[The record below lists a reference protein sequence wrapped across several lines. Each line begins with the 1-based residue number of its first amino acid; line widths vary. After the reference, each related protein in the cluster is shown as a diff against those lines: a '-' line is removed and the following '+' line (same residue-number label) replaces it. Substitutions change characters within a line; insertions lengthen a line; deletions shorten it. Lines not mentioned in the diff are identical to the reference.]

1 MCLRRQKVTLIKLIK
16 THYCKCVLIMLGDMT
31 KSKSPVNTENI
42 STKIQKEIKLSLLNK
57 NMMYSTRNLLK
68 DIRNTLPLIP

>member
-1 MCLRRQKVTLIKLIK
+1 
-16 THYCKCVLIMLGDMT
+16 MT